1 MRVATLVSVGV
12 GVEDT
17 AVPPHQQSDREHHDD
32 DPYGHLGGLLDLLR
46 KVLAKQHERQTQED

>member
-1 MRVATLVSVGV
+1 V
-12 GVEDT
+12 GVEDA

-46 KVLAKQHERQTQED
+46 KVLAQQHERQPQED